1 MPDIKSWLYFNR
13 SISLGHA
20 GLHCGSHRRVYIA
33 YVDLT
38 TGYIVFSPIEG
49 GGPGE
54 SGNGMF
60 RSGIRCRVRSKKRT
74 DLIYSWL
81 KEDTLTI
88 QN

>member
-38 TGYIVFSPIEG
+38 TGYIVFSPIE
-49 GGPGE
+49 E
-54 SGNGMF
+54 VD
-60 RSGIRCRVRSKKRT
+60 RVSPVMAC
-74 DLIYSWL
+74 L
-81 KEDTLTI
+81 EAV
-88 QN
+88 